1 MAKSPR
7 RDASTSWQPSIQTE
21 QSFARGT
28 ILVLA
33 LAFAASYVA
42 AYIACFRPNWFLSV
56 LICIPV
62 VLGFVVTMLGG
73 DGLNIS
79 MGSVTLRTTD
89 PGTLGLLIGILYH
102 ARSGGLRQLRRQPGG
117 AVLRVIIVFL
127 VIKVLATIMF
137 GGNSIASNALAN
149 TLGGGLAAAL
159 GEVRDDLLA
168 VIVPMYVIVSSR
180 HLKLSRMVVPFLT
193 AIGIILVKALLTIVD
208 TGQIWSSTA
217 EFRFIH
223 ADDAIELTFLSF
235 VIFFFPAAARRQ
247 RFFRFAA
254 CIAFIIALVANHR
267 SQWLASILG
276 VSVLL
281 FQFMAGKLTRL
292 KHRQS
297 RVVWIMAFPIA
308 IMIGLAIMY
317 SGNQS
322 TLGSDT
328 TGIGT
333 RALAFTDPA
342 SDPDSKWRMALW
354 LARIEEANEHWIGGR
369 FLGVRPLTLVN
380 GRLLGVPNHNAY
392 LTAYELGGV
401 LLLGLVIALWGALV
415 IEAIKRMRAA
425 GPPSI
430 TWAPAVALSVVSASL
445 AFGVAYDFPLIGP
458 ALATVL
464 LLREPNRPLSIHG
477 FTGHSKVPVMQSI
490 RLEASRTRGA

>member
-1 MAKSPR
+1 
-7 RDASTSWQPSIQTE
+7 
-21 QSFARGT
+21 
-28 ILVLA
+28 
-33 LAFAASYVA
+33 
-42 AYIACFRPNWFLSV
+42 
-56 LICIPV
+56 
-62 VLGFVVTMLGG
+62 LGFVVTMLGG

-89 PGTLGLLIGILYH
+89 PGALGLLIGILYH

-117 AVLRVIIVFL
+117 AVLRVIVVFL
-127 VIKVLATIMF
+127 VIKVLATFMF
-137 GGNSIASNALAN
+137 SGNSIESNAVAN
-149 TLGGGLAAAL
+149 PLGGGLVAAL

-168 VIVPMYVIVSSR
+168 VLLPVYVIVSSR
-180 HLKLSRMVVPFLT
+180 HLKLSRMVVPFLA

-217 EFRFIH
+217 ENRFIG
-223 ADDAIELTFLSF
+223 ASEAITLTFLGF
-235 VIFFFPAAARRQ
+235 IIFFVPAAARRQ
-247 RFFRFAA
+247 RFFRFTA
-254 CIAFIIALVANHR
+254 CIAFIVALVANHR
-267 SQWLASILG
+267 SQWLACILG

-281 FQFMAGKLTRL
+281 FLFMAGKLTLL

-297 RVVWIMAFPIA
+297 RGLWTMAVPIA

-322 TLGSDT
+322 TLGSGT

-342 SDPDSKWRMALW
+342 SDPDAAWRMALW
-354 LARIEEANEHWIGGR
+354 LGRIEDANAHWAVGR
-369 FLGVRPLTLVN
+369 FLGARPLTLLKGN
-380 GRLLGVPNHNAY
+380 WTAVPSHNAY
-392 LTAYELGGV
+392 LSAYDIGGV

-415 IEAIKRMRAA
+415 IEAIKGIRAA

-430 TWAPAVALSVVSASL
+430 TWAPAVALGVVSASL

-458 ALATVL
+458 ALATTL
-464 LLREPNRPLSIHG
+464 LLRKPKRSLLTHQVVQPLVD
-477 FTGHSKVPVMQSI
+477 T
-490 RLEASRTRGA
+490 SRKPEIA